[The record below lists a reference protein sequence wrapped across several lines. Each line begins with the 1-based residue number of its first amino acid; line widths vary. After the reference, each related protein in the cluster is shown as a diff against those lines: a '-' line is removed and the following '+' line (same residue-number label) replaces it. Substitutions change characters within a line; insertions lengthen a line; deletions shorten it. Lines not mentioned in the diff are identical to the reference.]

1 MKSILLCIL
10 LVFTSVARAQSDV
23 DLKADVSGKGAPIVF
38 IPGLISSGEVWSETV
53 AALSGSHECHVL
65 TLPGFAGQAPIAE
78 GPYLEAF
85 QASITTYIQ
94 DRGLT
99 DVTLVGHSLGGFL
112 SLKIGIDQ
120 PAFLKRIVVV
130 DALPF
135 LAGAMNPA
143 AKAGIDSAMIR
154 NYIASF
160 APYSEEQI
168 RGMRRMSAKANVLD
182 STRWDS
188 LVEWTMASDLAT
200 EAHAAVELMGTDLR
214 ADVAKIR
221 VPVLVLAAFAP
232 NPQFPTF
239 TSEFVDRLYSTQF
252 SAVPDVTVAVTPN
265 ARHFIMYDE
274 PVWMVD
280 RIRTFLSK

>member
-10 LVFTSVARAQSDV
+10 LVFTSVTRAQSDV

-85 QASITTYIQ
+85 QVSITKYIQ

-252 SAVPDVTVAVTPN
+252 SAVPDVSVAVTPN

>member
-1 MKSILLCIL
+1 
-10 LVFTSVARAQSDV
+10 
-23 DLKADVSGKGAPIVF
+23 
-38 IPGLISSGEVWSETV
+38 
-53 AALSGSHECHVL
+53 
-65 TLPGFAGQAPIAE
+65 
-78 GPYLEAF
+78 
-85 QASITTYIQ
+85 
-94 DRGLT
+94 
-99 DVTLVGHSLGGFL
+99 
-112 SLKIGIDQ
+112 
-120 PAFLKRIVVV
+120 
-130 DALPF
+130 
-135 LAGAMNPA
+135 
-143 AKAGIDSAMIR
+143 
-154 NYIASF
+154 
-160 APYSEEQI
+160 
-168 RGMRRMSAKANVLD
+168 
-182 STRWDS
+182 
-188 LVEWTMASDLAT
+188 MASDLAT

>member
-10 LVFTSVARAQSDV
+10 LVFTSVAQAQTVFDLDV
-23 DLKADVSGKGAPIVF
+23 KVTGQGAPIVL

-53 AALSGSHECHVL
+53 AALSESYECHVL
-65 TLPGFAGQAPIAE
+65 TLPGFAGQSPIAE

-85 QASITTYIQ
+85 QAGILRYIA
-94 DRGLT
+94 DKGLR

-120 PAFLKRIVVV
+120 PEFLKRIVIV

-135 LAGAMNPA
+135 LAGAMNPT

-160 APYSEEQI
+160 EPYSEEQI

-182 STRWDS
+182 STRWES

-221 VPVLVLAAFAP
+221 VPVLVLAAYAP

-239 TSEFVDRLYSTQF
+239 TSDFVDRLYSAQYA
-252 SAVPDVTVAVTPN
+252 SVPDVTVAVTPN

-280 RIRTFLSK
+280 RIRTFLTK